1 MNDPRT
7 LSYADIDALCQ
18 TLEDRLK
25 GYDALKADYD
35 FYRGLRDNF
44 DKIAADLGVRKS
56 SAKEDSAPDLKTKK
70 GVTYFIVCQ
79 HPEGITQEQII
90 AESAKYGE
98 PLKPG
103 TVSSLLSQ
111 LKNQKLIKKRKKLFM
126 PNK

>member
-1 MNDPRT
+1 MNDPKI
-7 LSYADIDALCQ
+7 LSYTALDTLCRK
-18 TLEDRLK
+18 LEDRLK
-25 GYDALKADYD
+25 PYEALKADYD
-35 FYRGLRDNF
+35 FYNGLRANF
-44 DKIAADLGVRKS
+44 DKIAADLGS
-56 SAKEDSAPDLKTKK
+56 SDTSPQSEVAPDLKTKK
-70 GVTYFIVCQ
+70 GVTYFIVCE